1 MPFAFSW
8 EFPAAIIG
16 AIAVSVTTLAI
27 VVAIARTHHGPTHAE
42 LALLAFVAVAS
53 LWTWSTR
60 ITLAQ
65 RFFPDATGVVEESIA
80 LNLLNHSDCAAFIA
94 KTGLGLDDGAVCTVR
109 VLSTRGRFVAND
121 APRKSF
127 ESPCDVTTGSEVRLW
142 SFAVGS
148 LRDWCS
154 R

>member
-16 AIAVSVTTLAI
+16 AVAVTVTTLAI

-42 LALLAFVAVAS
+42 LALLAVVAVVS

-60 ITLAQ
+60 STLAQ
-65 RFFPDATGVVEESIA
+65 RFFPDETGVVEESVA
-80 LNLLNHSDCAAFIA
+80 LQLLNHSDCAAFVA
-94 KTGLGLDDGAVCTVR
+94 KTGLGNDDGAVCTVR
-109 VLSTRGRFVAND
+109 VLSERGRFVASN

-127 ESPCDVTTGSEVRLW
+127 ESPCDVTPEPEVRLW
-142 SFAVGS
+142 TFAVGS